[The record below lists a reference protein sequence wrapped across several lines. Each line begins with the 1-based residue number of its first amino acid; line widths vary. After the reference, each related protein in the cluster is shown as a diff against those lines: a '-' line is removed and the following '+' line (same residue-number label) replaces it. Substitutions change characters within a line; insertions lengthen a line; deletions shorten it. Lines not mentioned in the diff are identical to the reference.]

1 MSKKKNDI
9 SKEDLAFVTLIK
21 SGKFRAADAFRLLFD
36 SKANDASLLTLSSK
50 KKTALAEWFL
60 EDEEDAVENLE
71 EFDSGDDELDKAAL
85 IKKFTKIAH
94 NSKDDKVKLAAYE
107 KIANIKNMKKVED
120 TRDDEA
126 VMFYVPLTCIDKCPL
141 YAAEKKRKEELAQ

>member
-1 MSKKKNDI
+1 MTKKKNEI
-9 SKEDLAFVTLIK
+9 SKEDQAFVVLVK

-60 EDEEDAVENLE
+60 EDEEDSIENLT

-107 KIANIKNMKKVED
+107 KIANIKNMKKEIDVKED
-120 TRDDEA
+120 DV
-126 VMFYVPLTCIDKCPL
+126 VMFYTPVTCKEKCHL
-141 YAAEKKRKEELAQ
+141 YAAEQQRLEALKK

>member
-1 MSKKKNDI
+1 MSKKKNEI
-9 SKEDLAFVTLIK
+9 SREDLAFTVLIK
-21 SGKFRAADAFRLLFD
+21 SGLFKTSEAYRLVIDTNANAA
-36 SKANDASLLTLSSK
+36 SVQVMSSK
-50 KKTALAEWFL
+50 KKSELAEYL
-60 EDEEDAVENLE
+60 VEDNKNDDENLE